1 MILAAGLTPAWQH
14 ILRFNDLRL
23 GHVNRAAEAHWCAS
37 GKVCNVG
44 IALAQL
50 GAECRLLTPL
60 GDEVMERARREL
72 IGLGVRPVL
81 IDAQHP
87 TRVCTTLLDSE
98 IGNVTEL
105 VENAGP
111 LPSSCLR
118 EFHREYA
125 RLAPQAELVV
135 LSGSLPAE
143 TPVTFYRD
151 LLAITPGRA
160 VLDARGPEL
169 LAALDCKPFIIKPNR
184 EELASTLARKLDDES
199 SLLSAIR
206 ELNDRGA
213 RWVVITEGARAVWVS
228 STEGV
233 YRLQPLAI
241 ERVINPIGCGDC
253 LAAGLAWSLSR
264 GHDVLRAV
272 RVGIAAA
279 AQNAEQLLP
288 GRIDPKR
295 TLELAAKVDC
305 ERVIGDTV

>member
-1 MILAAGLTPAWQH
+1 MILASGLTPAWQH
-14 ILRFNDLRL
+14 ILRFDHLRL
-23 GHVNRAAEAHWCAS
+23 GHINRAAETHWCAS
-37 GKVCNVG
+37 GKVCNTG

-50 GAECRLLTPL
+50 GADCCLLTAL
-60 GDEVMERARREL
+60 GDEIVQRARREL

-81 IDAQHP
+81 IDAQQT
-87 TRVCTTLLDSE
+87 TRVCTTLLDSAS
-98 IGNVTEL
+98 GNVTEL

-125 RLAPQAELVV
+125 QLAPQAELVV

-169 LAALDCKPFIIKPNR
+169 LAALQFNPFVIKPNR
-184 EELASTLARKLDDES
+184 EELASTVGRKLDDES
-199 SLLSAIR
+199 SLLSAMH

-213 RWVVITEGARAVWVS
+213 QWVVITEGARAVWVRS
-228 STEGV
+228 AEGA
-233 YRLQPLAI
+233 YRFMPLAV
-241 ERVINPIGCGDC
+241 EHVINPIGCGDC
-253 LAAGLAWSLSR
+253 LAAGLAWSLSQ
-264 GHDVLRAV
+264 GDDVPQAV
-272 RVGIAAA
+272 RIGIAAA

-288 GRIDPKR
+288 GRINPQR
-295 TLELAAKVDC
+295 ALELAAKVDC